1 MGAAFYYIIDINYL
15 RPTYYVT
22 YCAAL
27 WLYMWQFKA
36 SMCKEIFVEICVE
49 EHYKFSN
56 TIFLIHVHD
65 KQFNTVERFFY
76 PGLIENEPFI

>member
-1 MGAAFYYIIDINYL
+1 
-15 RPTYYVT
+15 
-22 YCAAL
+22 
-27 WLYMWQFKA
+27 
-36 SMCKEIFVEICVE
+36 MCKEIFVEICVE

-76 PGLIENEPFI
+76 PGLIENEPFYLSWNKHNCFFEPELHVLMPSFAMNL